1 MIEIGRR
8 SVSPQ
13 VARVAIEASAK
24 GTAFRRATP
33 AAEVSM
39 LSRSAKSSGR
49 RISVAISIVATQVL
63 LALLLVPAARSETLR
78 VGKAVPE
85 AFSFVPLDVGI
96 RQGIFKKH
104 GLEIES
110 SAYGGGGRLQQAL
123 TADSIDIGLGSS
135 PEMSSIVKGVPIKA
149 VAAMAGP
156 PLLLAL
162 MVRPDGAIKTV
173 DDLKGRRVGVTT
185 ANSLTAW
192 LVRELSR
199 QKGWG
204 PDGISVTPL
213 GAIPGLLAALMMM
226 QVDGFVADI
235 STLLHAEEVG
245 EGRILVRFG
254 DLVKD
259 FHVHVIFATNK
270 LIASRPGAVRAF
282 LAGWFDTIAFMRA
295 NKGKTVET
303 AMAVLD
309 LNRGIAERSYDILMP
324 MFSDDGRFD
333 AKALAVLGRS
343 YVDLQ
348 FLPVEPDM
356 SKLYT
361 EEFLPKK

>member
-1 MIEIGRR
+1 MLL
-8 SVSPQ
+8 
-13 VARVAIEASAK
+13 ANAC
-24 GTAFRRATP
+24 AFRR
-33 AAEVSM
+33 ES
-39 LSRSAKSSGR
+39 L
-49 RISVAISIVATQVL
+49 AIM
-63 LALLLVPAARSETLR
+63 AARSALLTVFALVAVAFAHPAQAETLR

-85 AFSFVPLDVGI
+85 AFSFVPLDIGI

-104 GLEIES
+104 GLDIES
-110 SAYGGGGRLQQAL
+110 SSYAGGGRLQQAL

-135 PEMSSIVKGVPIKA
+135 PEMASIVKGVPIKA
-149 VAAMAGP
+149 VAAMADRP
-156 PLLLAL
+156 ALLAL
-162 MVRPDGAIKTV
+162 MVRPDGAIKTI

-192 LVRELSR
+192 VVRELSR

-204 PDGISVTPL
+204 PDGISATPL

-270 LIASRPGAVRAF
+270 VMASRPAAVREF
-282 LAGWFDTIAFMRA
+282 LAGWFETIAFMRA
-295 NKGKTVET
+295 NRSKTVEI
-303 AMAVLD
+303 AMAALD
-309 LNRGIAERSYDILMP
+309 QNRHIAERTYDELMP
-324 MFSDDGRFD
+324 MFSDDGRFNP
-333 AKALAVLGRS
+333 KALAVLSRS
-343 YVDLQ
+343 YVELQ
-348 FLPVEPDM
+348 FLPTEPDM
-356 SKLYT
+356 RQLYT
-361 EEFLPKK
+361 EDFLPKK